1 MKYSNIIFCNFIHA
15 GSCSIAS
22 AARNAADIRRRSHYQ
37 QHSTVGILVDRDFPE
52 SVERFY
58 SEKFKQ
64 KLAISFLNSS
74 ILTDEMIKLSLNNG
88 KVEEW
93 KVELTVLEEK
103 AIVDFSFSDSSM
115 KVKTFSS
122 KSPRLVEIL
131 KALSTIVLQD
141 VSMVAYLHVLLSSLK
156 SRLTVRELKMPFKEQ
171 LQNSSLYI

>member
-1 MKYSNIIFCNFIHA
+1 M
-15 GSCSIAS
+15 
-22 AARNAADIRRRSHYQ
+22 
-37 QHSTVGILVDRDFPE
+37 DRDFPE

-58 SEKFKQ
+58 RFYNEEFKQ
-64 KLAISFLNSS
+64 KIAISFLNSS
-74 ILTDEMIKLSLNNG
+74 ILTDEMIKLRLNNG
-88 KVEEW
+88 IVEEW

-103 AIVDFSFSDSSM
+103 AIVDLSFYNRSM

-156 SRLTVRELKMPFKEQ
+156 SRLTVRELKMSFKEK